1 MTDEKRAIELHDLA
15 LSVVRAHGKP
25 VVDGPATVHEF
36 RRGLLLIRYWPVQR
50 ALDVM
55 WLRKVLTVERWLG
68 DLQVIHYSPGIW
80 EQQLHLAAADLKRSH
95 AAAT

>member
-15 LSVVRAHGKP
+15 LSVVRAQGTP
-25 VVDGPATVHEF
+25 VVDGPVTVHEF
-36 RRGLLLIRYWPVQR
+36 RCGLLLIRYWPVQR
-50 ALDVM
+50 ALDVL

-80 EQQLHLAAADLKRSH
+80 EQQLHLAAAGVKRAH